1 MDKIS
6 NSAFEPWMLTA
17 YVLNELDDEQCR
29 VVDEH
34 LKLHPELVSEVES
47 IRSMVGRVEVE
58 LARLQDAIPIRTG
71 DIRTSDPL
79 SGALVAKGE
88 ILHEAKT
95 MDGYSSRRR
104 GRFAAFLLTGLAASV
119 AAGTLWMVRPV
130 KQELSEFA
138 LSTSTED
145 RFGSLQAESKDT
157 AGKVVSDAFGSK
169 SAIEEF
175 RENVS
180 DGEGID
186 QGIPEAGKS
195 LSQADL
201 GLPPDSASSDL
212 SSASSV
218 SGAASDELGLGLGR
232 GLGEWACNC
241 WWYA

>member
-58 LARLQDAIPIRTG
+58 LARVQDAIPIRTG
-71 DIRTSDPL
+71 DIRASDPL

-95 MDGYSSRRR
+95 MEGYSSRRR

-138 LSTSTED
+138 SSSSTED
-145 RFGSLQAESKDT
+145 LFGRWFLMPSVASRQL
-157 AGKVVSDAFGSK
+157 K
-169 SAIEEF
+169 S
-175 RENVS
+175 
-180 DGEGID
+180 
-186 QGIPEAGKS
+186 
-195 LSQADL
+195 
-201 GLPPDSASSDL
+201 
-212 SSASSV
+212 
-218 SGAASDELGLGLGR
+218 SGRMFLTGR
-232 GLGEWACNC
+232 GEAKCFRQLRIRCR
-241 WWYA
+241 